1 MLMLVV
7 ATSNRLDLCSIN
19 SWLLSPLFSSE
30 PSTLKTQL
38 PSFYLK
44 SCSEAYL
51 ASVDFLLL
59 HWFLLLFLL
68 LLLLLLLLLVCVHV
82 RRRIG
87 RREVKPR
94 LGRAGLV
101 KKEEQSGSFR
111 RSWEVSDF
119 FVLFCFELLMLMGL
133 LSMIELSCLHS
144 AGHGICSWWIAFSD
158 CIFSCSFQ
166 FCYG

>member
-68 LLLLLLLLLVCVHV
+68 LLLLLFVCSCEEKDWKKGSEAE
-82 RRRIG
+82 IG
-87 RREVKPR
+87 KSRFGQE
-94 LGRAGLV
+94 GRT
-101 KKEEQSGSFR
+101 E
-111 RSWEVSDF
+111 WEF
-119 FVLFCFELLMLMGL
+119 QEKLR
-133 LSMIELSCLHS
+133 
-144 AGHGICSWWIAFSD
+144 GI
-158 CIFSCSFQ
+158 
-166 FCYG
+166 